1 MNKRSL
7 SAAALLLSATPCF
20 AGSSA
25 TNAKII
31 AMDTNKGYGANG
43 LVFIKLDVTPSDKPE
58 CSHHYWDY
66 TLSFSSPI
74 DDKLYAALLAA
85 FASGVLV
92 TTTGT
97 GFCTDYGYIE
107 ALRSVQVSN

>member
-1 MNKRSL
+1 
-7 SAAALLLSATPCF
+7 
-20 AGSSA
+20 
-25 TNAKII
+25 
-31 AMDTNKGYGANG
+31 MDTNKGYGANG